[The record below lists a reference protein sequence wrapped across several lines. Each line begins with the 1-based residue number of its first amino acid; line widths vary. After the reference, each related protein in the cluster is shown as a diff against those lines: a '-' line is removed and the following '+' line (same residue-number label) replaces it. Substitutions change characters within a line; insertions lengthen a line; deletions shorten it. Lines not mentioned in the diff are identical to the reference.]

1 MNPNT
6 DFATLL
12 EQAHAVLLNRTAS
25 VAQLRD
31 GAEQARGVVRGI
43 DTESESAPQREAQIL
58 AGMASPGGPSM
69 DYVLK
74 ALASLD
80 DEFVTRALRRKV
92 AVGLAA
98 QLDERVREV
107 EAREAAKPPEQVRR
121 EQEHARLEAQREALF
136 ARVPVLF
143 RTDFM
148 ISKLGAAARSRTP
161 RPVGSHVAYAQDYGV
176 PRVLATQNVMTS
188 TRLPGHWPPRYDD
201 FARLEWPNSVYEEDE
216 AIVGPLRQL
225 CQKGAVSEDEV
236 SRALDRAQATLLR
249 EFAQVCTAIRGY
261 YPDGLP
267 WPIALPSFTT
277 PRALAAE

>member
-1 MNPNT
+1 MTMNDNPI
-6 DFATLL
+6 AAL

-25 VAQLRD
+25 TAQLRD
-31 GAEQARGVVRGI
+31 AVEQALGVVRGI
-43 DTESESAPQREAQIL
+43 DTESEATPRREAQIL

-80 DEFVTRALRRKV
+80 NEFVTRALRRKV

-107 EAREAAKPPEQVRR
+107 EAREAAKPPEQMRR
-121 EQEHARLEAQREALF
+121 EQEQARLEAQREALF

-148 ISKLGAAARSRTP
+148 ISKLGQCAYSRIPPPRGRQVSYARTFD
-161 RPVGSHVAYAQDYGV
+161 VQ
-176 PRVLATQNVMTS
+176 RVIATLDVMTA
-188 TRLPGHWPPRYDD
+188 TRVPGWPPRHGD
-201 FARLEWPNSVYEEDE
+201 FARIEWPNSEYEEDE
-216 AIVGPLRQL
+216 GIVGPLRRL
-225 CQKGAVSEDEV
+225 CEKSVTSDDEV
-236 SRALDRAQATLLR
+236 TIAVERAQGALLR

-261 YPDGLP
+261 YPGGLP
-267 WPIALPSFTT
+267 RFFALPSFTT
-277 PRALAAE
+277 ARALAAE